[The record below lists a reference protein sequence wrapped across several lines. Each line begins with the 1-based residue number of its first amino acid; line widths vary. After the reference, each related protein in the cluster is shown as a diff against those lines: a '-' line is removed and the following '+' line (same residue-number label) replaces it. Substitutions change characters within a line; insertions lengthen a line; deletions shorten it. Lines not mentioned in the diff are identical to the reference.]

1 MTPQQK
7 AEYEQDM
14 QDFRD
19 RFIKDLA
26 RELASEVVQ
35 HWSTRLSISNF
46 TTEQIAERLL
56 NKYLPGA
63 LEVQYPTIEDQSRR

>member
-56 NKYLPGA
+56 DKHLPGA